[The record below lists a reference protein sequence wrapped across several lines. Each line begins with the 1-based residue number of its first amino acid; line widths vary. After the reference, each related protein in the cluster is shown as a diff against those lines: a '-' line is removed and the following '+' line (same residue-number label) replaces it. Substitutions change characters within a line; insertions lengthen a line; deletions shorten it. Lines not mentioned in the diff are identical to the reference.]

1 VKKTVQKSKQLAL
14 LEQKL
19 GYEFQNHSLLNNALT
34 HRSHSSAH
42 NERLEF
48 LGDSILNFIV
58 AELLYLRFPKAPE
71 GDLSRLRAA
80 LVRGEVLAE
89 VAKTFALGEH
99 LNLGE
104 GELKSGGFRRASI
117 LADALEAVIGAIYLD
132 SGIES
137 CKVCVHAWFD
147 SRLND
152 LSLETGEKD
161 PKSQLQEWLQARKKP
176 LPVYAVTEIGG
187 DSHNQNFTVTCS
199 VTLIN
204 EVATASAASRKT
216 AEKEAAFKMLKKL
229 EQVYG

>member
-1 VKKTVQKSKQLAL
+1 MTKIVQRSRQLTQ
-14 LEQKL
+14 LEQGL
-19 GYEFQNHSLLNNALT
+19 DYTFLNQSLLDNALT
-34 HRSHSSAH
+34 HRSHSATN

-48 LGDSILNFIV
+48 LGDSILNFVV
-58 AELLYLRFPKAPE
+58 AELLYLRFPQAPE

-80 LVRGEVLAE
+80 LVRGESLAE
-89 VAKTFALGEH
+89 ISRGLSLGEY

-137 CKVCVHAWFD
+137 CKSFVRKWFD
-147 SRLND
+147 SRFND

-161 PKSQLQEWLQARKKP
+161 PKSQLQEWLQARRKP
-176 LPVYAVTEIGG
+176 LPIYSVAEIGG
-187 DSHNQNFTVTCS
+187 DSHNQQFTVVCS
-199 VTLIN
+199 VSLLD
-204 EVATASAASRKT
+204 EAATATAASRKT
-216 AEKEAAFKMLKKL
+216 AEKEAALIMLKKL